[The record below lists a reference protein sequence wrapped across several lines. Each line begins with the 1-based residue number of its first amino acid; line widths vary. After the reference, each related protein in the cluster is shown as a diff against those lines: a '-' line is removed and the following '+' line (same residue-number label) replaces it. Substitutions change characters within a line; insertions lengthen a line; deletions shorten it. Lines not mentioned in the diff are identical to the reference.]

1 MKDLSVLKKLSVAF
15 SLLATTLLVAEDA
28 NLTQEQSLST
38 PIEVNQ
44 SITSQ
49 NRQDINSSS
58 VLFDDQQMTP
68 GEQKKSTTS
77 LEDYLSELKR
87 KQFGYQYEKTD
98 QESSKL
104 RDSWIRPVM
113 LRYNLTRQ
121 NPYNEQTSADTET
134 ENQTASIAIDQPIF
148 QSGGIIYGVKFAN
161 ASREFANYSIDQQK
175 RIMIKQTID
184 LLMQVKQSDLTIAK
198 QKLQIANSTI
208 NLEQKREQYLNGQLD
223 SGFLNNAIIE
233 LNLVKQSLFDLE
245 TRNAQLIS
253 QFKKLSDLD
262 PKTAKIPF
270 LAIIDEKKFLEENID
285 IKLAES
291 ESEKNRFNK
300 NVTLVKY
307 LPSINLQASY
317 NWQSQE
323 SFFYFGSAPNKST
336 PPNTTYYRYGISASM
351 PLDINS
357 YNDFEASKV
366 EYLKSLVVID
376 DKKRELKL
384 LFDQVMDNLTNYDKK
399 IALAEEN
406 RVLYETLL
414 KDTIDLFKAGYK
426 TQYDVDILSNSMGIE
441 EINKNIYEIDKQ
453 LELLTLYEKMTKAPA
468 EESE

>member
-1 MKDLSVLKKLSVAF
+1 MKDLNVLKKLSVAF
-15 SLLATTLLVAEDA
+15 SLLAATLLVAADS
-28 NLTQEQSLST
+28 NQTQPVAVNDTNST
-38 PIEVNQ
+38 
-44 SITSQ
+44 
-49 NRQDINSSS
+49 S
-58 VLFDDQQMTP
+58 VLFDDQQMSRE
-68 GEQKKSTTS
+68 EQEQSTTS

-87 KQFGYQYEKTD
+87 KQFGYEYEKTD

-104 RDSWIRPVM
+104 RDSWIRP
-113 LRYNLTRQ
+113 LILQYSINRS
-121 NPYNEQTSADTET
+121 NPNENYGAGES
-134 ENQTASIAIDQPIF
+134 ENQSAAIVMDQPIF
-148 QSGGIIYGVKFAN
+148 QSGGIIYAVKFAN

-184 LLMQVKQSDLTIAK
+184 LLMQVKQSGLTIEK
-198 QKLQIANSTI
+198 QTLQIANSTI

-233 LNLVKQSLFDLE
+233 LNVVKQALFDLE

-270 LAIIDEKKFLEENID
+270 LAIVDEKQFLEDNID

-291 ESEKNRFNK
+291 ESEKNRLNK

-307 LPSINLQASY
+307 LPSINIQASY
-317 NWQSQE
+317 NWQKQKSY
-323 SFFYFGSAPNKST
+323 FVFGSGQPVNST
-336 PPNTTYYRYGISASM
+336 TETDYYRYGLSASM

-366 EYLKSLVVID
+366 EYLKSKIVVD
-376 DKKRELKL
+376 DKKRELQL
-384 LFDQVMDNLTNYDKK
+384 LHEQVMQNLDNYDKK

-406 RVLYETLL
+406 RQLYEALL
-414 KDTIDLFKAGYK
+414 KDTMDLFSAGYK
-426 TQYDVDILSNSMGIE
+426 TQYDVDILANSMGIE
-441 EINKNIYEIDKQ
+441 EINKKIYEIDKQ
-453 LELLTLYEKMTKAPA
+453 LELLTLYEKMTAPQQ
-468 EESE
+468 EENE

>member
-15 SLLATTLLVAEDA
+15 SLIVATLLAAEDS
-28 NLTQEQSLST
+28 NLTQT
-38 PIEVNQ
+38 KG
-44 SITSQ
+44 
-49 NRQDINSSS
+49 QDINSST
-58 VLFDDQQMTP
+58 VLFDDQQMSAE
-68 GEQKKSTTS
+68 EQKESTTS

-87 KQFGYQYEKTD
+87 KQFGYEYEKTD
-98 QESSKL
+98 QQSSKL
-104 RDSWIRPVM
+104 RDSWIRPIVLQYNINRSNPNENYGAGESESQSAAIVM
-113 LRYNLTRQ
+113 
-121 NPYNEQTSADTET
+121 
-134 ENQTASIAIDQPIF
+134 DQPIF
-148 QSGGIIYGVKFAN
+148 QSGGIIYGVKFAA
-161 ASREFANYSIDQQK
+161 ASREYANYSIDQQK

-198 QKLQIANSTI
+198 QKLQIANSKI

-245 TRNAQLIS
+245 TRNSQLIA

-270 LAIIDEKKFLEENID
+270 LAIVDKKRFLEENID

-291 ESEKNRFNK
+291 ESEKNRLNK

-307 LPSINLQASY
+307 LPSVNLQASY
-317 NWQSQE
+317 NWQKQDS
-323 SFFYFGSAPNKST
+323 YFVFGPTPTRST
-336 PPNTTYYRYGISASM
+336 TETDFYRYGFSASM

-357 YNDFEASKV
+357 FNDFEATKV
-366 EYLKSLVVID
+366 EYLKSKIVID
-376 DKKRELKL
+376 DKKRELQL
-384 LFDQVMDNLTNYDKK
+384 LHEQVMQNLVNYDKK

-414 KDTIDLFKAGYK
+414 QDTIDLFKAGYK

-441 EINKNIYEIDKQ
+441 EINKNVFAIDKQ
-453 LELLTLYEKMTKAPA
+453 LELLTLYEKMTEAPS

>member
-1 MKDLSVLKKLSVAF
+1 MKGLRVLKKLSLLF
-15 SLLATTLLVAEDA
+15 SLFAATLLAAQDA
-28 NLTQEQSLST
+28 NLTKPT
-38 PIEVNQ
+38 PTLVEESNA
-44 SITSQ
+44 T
-49 NRQDINSSS
+49 
-58 VLFDDQQMTP
+58 VLFDDQHMSNA
-68 GEQKKSTTS
+68 EQKVSSTS

-87 KQFGYQYEKTD
+87 KQFGYEYEKTD

-104 RDSWIRPVM
+104 RDSWIRPLILQYRINRSNPNENYGAGESESQSAAIVM
-113 LRYNLTRQ
+113 
-121 NPYNEQTSADTET
+121 
-134 ENQTASIAIDQPIF
+134 DQPIF

-161 ASREFANYSIDQQK
+161 ASREFSNYSIDQQK

-198 QKLQIANSTI
+198 QKLQIANSQI
-208 NLEQKREQYLNGQLD
+208 NLEQKREQYMNGQLD

-233 LNLVKQSLFDLE
+233 LNIVKQTLFDLE
-245 TRNAQLIS
+245 TRNAQLIT

-270 LAIIDEKKFLEENID
+270 LAIINEEQFLEENID

-291 ESEKNRFNK
+291 ESEKNRYNK

-307 LPSINLQASY
+307 LPSVNLQASY
-317 NWQSQE
+317 NWQKDE
-323 SFFYFGSAPNKST
+323 RYFVFGGGAQASVSET
-336 PPNTTYYRYGISASM
+336 DYYQYGIAASM

-357 YNDFEASKV
+357 YNDFEAAQV
-366 EYLKSLVVID
+366 EYLKSKVVID

-384 LFDQVMDNLTNYDKK
+384 LFDQVMQNLINYDKK

-406 RVLYETLL
+406 RILYETLL
-414 KDTIDLFKAGYK
+414 QDTLDLFKAGYK

-441 EINKNIYEIDKQ
+441 EINKKIYEIDKQ
-453 LELLTLYEKMTKAPA
+453 LELLTLYEKMTGQQSKDT
-468 EESE
+468 E

>member
-15 SLLATTLLVAEDA
+15 SLIAVTLLAAEDSNLIEKQNFSGVETNQTIGRA
-28 NLTQEQSLST
+28 NKQDNNST
-38 PIEVNQ
+38 N
-44 SITSQ
+44 
-49 NRQDINSSS
+49 
-58 VLFDDQQMTP
+58 VLFDDQQMSP
-68 GEQKKSTTS
+68 EEQKKTTTS
-77 LEDYLSELKR
+77 LENYLSALKR
-87 KQFGYQYEKTD
+87 KQFGYEYEKTD

-104 RDSWIRPVM
+104 RDSWIRPVI
-113 LRYNLTRQ
+113 LQYNINRS
-121 NPYNEQTSADTET
+121 NPYGGAGAEESQSQNA
-134 ENQTASIAIDQPIF
+134 AIVMDQPIF

-198 QKLQIANSTI
+198 QTLQIANSTI

-233 LNLVKQSLFDLE
+233 LNVVKQALFDLE
-245 TRNAQLIS
+245 TRNSQLIS

-270 LAIIDEKKFLEENID
+270 LAIMDEQKFMEENID
-285 IKLAES
+285 VKLAES
-291 ESEKNRFNK
+291 ESQKNRFGK

-307 LPSINLQASY
+307 LPSVNLQASY
-317 NWQSQE
+317 NWQKQNSVFPANGAFI
-323 SFFYFGSAPNKST
+323 SNSAET
-336 PPNTTYYRYGISASM
+336 DFYRYGVSASM

-357 YNDFEASKV
+357 FNDFEASKV

-384 LFDQVMDNLTNYDKK
+384 LFDQVMDNLENYNKK
-399 IALAEEN
+399 IELAEEN

-414 KDTIDLFKAGYK
+414 EDTIDLFKAGYK

-453 LELLTLYEKMTKAPA
+453 LELLTLYEKMTEATQ
-468 EESE
+468 EEQE

>member
-1 MKDLSVLKKLSVAF
+1 MSEEEQQK
-15 SLLATTLLVAEDA
+15 AT
-28 NLTQEQSLST
+28 
-38 PIEVNQ
+38 
-44 SITSQ
+44 
-49 NRQDINSSS
+49 
-58 VLFDDQQMTP
+58 
-68 GEQKKSTTS
+68 GS
-77 LEDYLSELKR
+77 LEDYLSDLKR
-87 KQFGYQYEKTD
+87 KQFGYEYEKTD

-104 RDSWIRPVM
+104 RDSWIRPIM
-113 LRYNLTRQ
+113 LQYSIARQ
-121 NPYNEQTSADTET
+121 NPYNEEDAPET
-134 ENQTASIAIDQPIF
+134 ESQNAAIAIDQPIF

-184 LLMQVKQSDLTIAK
+184 LLMQVKQSDLTIDK
-198 QKLQIANSTI
+198 QHLQISNSTI

-233 LNLVKQSLFDLE
+233 KNVVTQALFDLE
-245 TRNAQLIS
+245 TRNYQLIA

-270 LAIIDEKKFLEENID
+270 LAIIDEAKFMEQNID

-300 NVTLVKY
+300 NITLVKY
-307 LPSINLQASY
+307 LPSVNIQASY
-317 NWQSQE
+317 NWQKNEQV
-323 SFFYFGSAPNKST
+323 FFINGT
-336 PPNTTYYRYGISASM
+336 PQNASSPDTTYYRYGLQASM

-357 YNDFEASKV
+357 YNDFEATKV

-384 LFDQVMDNLTNYDKK
+384 LFDQVMQNLTNYDKK

-406 RVLYETLL
+406 RNLYQALLADTL
-414 KDTIDLFKAGYK
+414 DLFKAGYK
-426 TQYDVDILSNSMGIE
+426 TQYDVDILSNSMAIE
-441 EINKNIYEIDKQ
+441 EINKKVFEIDKQ
-453 LELLTLYEKMTKAPA
+453 LELLTLYEKMTANT
-468 EESE
+468 SEGRE

>member
-1 MKDLSVLKKLSVAF
+1 MKKLSLAF
-15 SLLATTLLVAEDA
+15 SLFAVTLLAVEDVKV
-28 NLTQEQSLST
+28 TQQSLDDR
-38 PIEVNQ
+38 N
-44 SITSQ
+44 
-49 NRQDINSSS
+49 SS
-58 VLFDDQQMTP
+58 VLFSDQQMSP
-68 GEQKKSTTS
+68 DEQAASAHR

-87 KQFGYQYEKTD
+87 QQFSYEYEKVD

-104 RDSWIRPVM
+104 RDSWIRPVVI
-113 LRYNLTRQ
+113 RYNINRA
-121 NPYNEQTSADTET
+121 NKFSDT
-134 ENQTASIAIDQPIF
+134 ENQSAAIALDQPIF

-161 ASREFANYSIDQQK
+161 ASREFANYSLDQQK
-175 RIMIKQTID
+175 RIMIKQTVD
-184 LLMQVKQSDLTIAK
+184 LLMQVKQSDLTLQK
-198 QKLQIANSTI
+198 QHLQIANSTI

-233 LNLVKQSLFDLE
+233 LNLVKQALFDLE
-245 TRNAQLIS
+245 TRNSQLIA

-270 LAIIDEKKFLEENID
+270 LAIVDEKQFLEQNID
-285 IKLAES
+285 IKLATS

-307 LPSINLQASY
+307 LPSVNLQASY
-317 NWQSQE
+317 NWEKSSDFQFSNGPGAVP
-323 SFFYFGSAPNKST
+323 GSEVD
-336 PPNTTYYRYGISASM
+336 YYRYGIQATM

-357 YNDFEASKV
+357 YNDFQASKI

-384 LFDQVMDNLTNYDKK
+384 LFDQVMDNLKNYNKK

-414 KDTIDLFKAGYK
+414 KDTVDLFQAGYK

-453 LELLTLYEKMTKAPA
+453 LELLTLYEKMTEAPR
-468 EESE
+468 EDNK

>member
-1 MKDLSVLKKLSVAF
+1 MKGLSVLKKLLVAC
-15 SLLATTLLVAEDA
+15 SLLTATFLLAEDA
-28 NLTQEQSLST
+28 NLSQEQNLSGSSIVDT
-38 PIEVNQ
+38 NQTQTTQDTAEVNG
-44 SITSQ
+44 SL
-49 NRQDINSSS
+49 
-58 VLFDDQQMTP
+58 VLFDDQQMSAE
-68 GEQKKSTTS
+68 EQQSTTS
-77 LEDYLSELKR
+77 LEDYLSDLKR
-87 KQFGYQYEKTD
+87 KQFGYEYEKTD

-104 RDSWIRPVM
+104 RDSWIRPVIIK
-113 LRYNLTRQ
+113 YNINRA
-121 NPYNEQTSADTET
+121 NKFSDT
-134 ENQTASIAIDQPIF
+134 ENQSAAIVLDQPIF

-245 TRNAQLIS
+245 TRNSQLIS
-253 QFKKLSDLD
+253 QFKKLSDLN

-270 LAIIDEKKFLEENID
+270 LAIMNEAKFMEQNID
-285 IKLAES
+285 VKLAES

-307 LPSINLQASY
+307 LPSVNLQASY
-317 NWQSQE
+317 NWEKSSQFQFSSQAGPGIPE
-323 SFFYFGSAPNKST
+323 SEVD
-336 PPNTTYYRYGISASM
+336 YYRYGIGASM
-351 PLDINS
+351 PLDINA

-384 LFDQVMDNLTNYDKK
+384 LYDQVMDNLINYDKK
-399 IALAEEN
+399 IGLAEEN

-414 KDTIDLFKAGYK
+414 NDTIDLFKAGYK

-441 EINKNIYEIDKQ
+441 EINKSIYAIDKQ
-453 LELLTLYEKMTKAPA
+453 LELLTLYEKMTEAPS
-468 EESE
+468 EERE